1 MENIKDLALE
11 VQSKGT
17 GGDTILAHINPYEA
31 DILKMVGGVGTPNPE
46 TGLPEYKSF
55 WKKYIAPIVT
65 IAVIVFAPEVAL
77 AIGESLG
84 FTGAAAPIAGN
95 AVIQSTTTALSGG
108 SPEDIA
114 KAAVLST
121 LGSTVGGAVS
131 ETAGGGI
138 TGGAAGGAASGATQ
152 ALLTGQDPLK
162 GAAVGGVSGGV
173 GAGVSQ
179 ALTPDI
185 PLPSTSPTDTGQG
198 FDYVGGMTPQQVA
211 AANPD
216 LYPGGTLPQPGTE
229 TVFAPSGETYAQAST
244 PITARPTEFAKGA
257 GKVAGQ
263 LAGQTLGSSLYEQP
277 SSTPTD
283 RTLTSTGLF
292 TPQSILPTA
301 ISGLAPSP
309 VATGRSIIEGSEDEA
324 TGAWGAKT
332 LRG

>member
-55 WKKYIAPIVT
+55 WKRWIAPIVT
-65 IAVIVFAPEVAL
+65 IAIIVFAPEIAL
-77 AIGESLG
+77 TVGESLG
-84 FTGAAAPIAGN
+84 FSGAAATTAGN
-95 AVIQSTTTALSGG
+95 AVISAGTTAASGG
-108 SPEDIA
+108 SPEEIA
-114 KAAVLST
+114 KAAVLNAA
-121 LGSTVGGAVS
+121 GSTVGGAVS
-131 ETAGGGI
+131 EAAGGGVA
-138 TGGAAGGAASGATQ
+138 GGAAGGAAKGATQ

-162 GAAVGGVSGGV
+162 SAAVGGVSGGV
-173 GAGVSQ
+173 GTAVRQG
-179 ALTPDI
+179 LTPDI
-185 PLPSTSPTDTGQG
+185 PLPSGSTADTGQG
-198 FDYVGGMTPQQVA
+198 FDYVGGMTPEQVA

-216 LYPGGTLPQPGTE
+216 LYPGGTLPQAGTE
-229 TVFAPSGETYAQAST
+229 TVFAPSGQTYAQEST
-244 PITARPTEFAKGA
+244 PITARPTEFAKAA
-257 GKVAGQ
+257 GKVAGRY
-263 LAGQTLGSSLYEQP
+263 AGQTLGSSLYDQP
-277 SSTPTD
+277 STSTD

-301 ISGLAPSP
+301 ISGIAPSP

>member
-65 IAVIVFAPEVAL
+65 IAIIVFAPEIAPT
-77 AIGESLG
+77 IGQALG

-121 LGSTVGGAVS
+121 VGSTVGGAVS

-138 TGGAAGGAASGATQ
+138 TGGAAGGAASGATK
-152 ALLTGQDPLK
+152 ALISGQDPLK
-162 GAAVGGVSGGV
+162 GAVVGGVGGGV
-173 GAGVSQ
+173 GAGVTE
-179 ALTPDI
+179 ALTPN
-185 PLPSTSPTDTGQG
+185 LPPSSDYGQG
-198 FDYVGGMTPQQVA
+198 FDFVGGMTPSEVA

-216 LYPGGTLPQPGTE
+216 LYPGGQLPSSNQQTIFGSSGQSE
-229 TVFAPSGETYAQAST
+229 YRTVPSQFAT
-244 PITARPTEFAKGA
+244 GA

-301 ISGLAPSP
+301 ISGIAPSP